1 MRNVLI
7 HGCIKTNWLT
17 VWNTAT
23 TEMESLEAKLK
34 DMQAAFPWPP
44 GVAGPGRDALRLS
57 RLRAIVLAA

>member
-7 HGCIKTNWLT
+7 HGYIKTNWLT

-34 DMQAAFPWPP
+34 DMQAAFLWPIP
-44 GVAGPGRDALRLS
+44 APDEDS
-57 RLRAIVLAA
+57 RT